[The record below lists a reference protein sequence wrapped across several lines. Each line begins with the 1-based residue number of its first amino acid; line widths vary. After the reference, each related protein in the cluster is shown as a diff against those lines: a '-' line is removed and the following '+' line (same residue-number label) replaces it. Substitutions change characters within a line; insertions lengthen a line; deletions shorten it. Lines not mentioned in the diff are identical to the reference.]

1 MCTNSNPDTN
11 PTPTP
16 DLYTNPHSTLTL
28 ILSSPI
34 THPVRGLKA
43 LMDVHKAVQ
52 SDLTIGALAR
62 AAEGACCLLF
72 SLQND
77 CYGYG
82 QFRSLS
88 NLKVVVRKNFVSVRQ
103 KTDKALFRMCSRKF
117 ASAEYADI
125 IKGF

>member
-1 MCTNSNPDTN
+1 
-11 PTPTP
+11 
-16 DLYTNPHSTLTL
+16 
-28 ILSSPI
+28 
-34 THPVRGLKA
+34 
-43 LMDVHKAVQ
+43 MDVHKSVQ
-52 SDLTIGALAR
+52 SDLTINALAR

-77 CYGYG
+77 SYGYG

-117 ASAEYADI
+117 AAAEYADI
-125 IKGF
+125 IKGC